1 MTKIET
7 MKKLLIFSMI
17 ALMASCSNEWFA
29 ENGLDDN
36 AAESGNQLDSIDGV
50 DESMYAAARIF
61 PGLVDTAKE
70 AHIDTT
76 LVLNLSYPY
85 HSAHDLGL
93 SATYLSMGKF
103 SEGVPQP
110 IYSTGVYA
118 GAGELVTITLPEGNN
133 FGLTAQI
140 GMQTDDLSEKG
151 SYLRQ
156 PIAYTR
162 KSLYP
167 GKNQL
172 RFPLGGY
179 IWLIRDHNAIN
190 ASDLKV
196 EISGGVYSA
205 PDYIYGKTNPTEWEH
220 KVRTSTVPWMDI
232 RGNRVTVSVNRERI
246 VQMMN
251 SNPHFASELN
261 YCLNFWDKMAEYRY
275 REYGLRIADA
285 NAVNRMPDFH
295 DRFIFDVQLKYN
307 NAYYMMHTDN
317 DQGTMMLQTATFYN
331 ELFSWDKIRKLEVD
345 DVYQTLMT
353 KYQSFYTIFN
363 GGFAL
368 LEDYIPKYRASQ
380 YYFQNNLTD
389 SIHGM
394 GMRLSEYVPQLLKY
408 AEVDSA
414 KRVSNDGW
422 YRVWSNERVDAA
434 YFLLMTQLN
443 EYAKK
448 YHGESD
454 WEFLADGNR
463 DARLSK
469 DFYANLFDYVCKR
482 YAKNFAPLFDRLGIP
497 LTDANRAVG
506 AKYSLL
512 REEVWQINPLK
523 KAPTE
528 GVGTW
533 NGKWKYRVDRSYWN
547 ALATSQADYGSTNE
561 DADGKMTVAKL
572 FDNSLDSY
580 WRNELKKGDA
590 YIQLPYY
597 VIIDMKQA
605 QALNGIYFAN
615 GGSRCVSHFKVQVL
629 SSTSDL
635 MLEDTEKA
643 DWKDW
648 GEVNQTLS
656 NSLRNEKF
664 VEFHTPCTTRYLRL
678 VFDKEN
684 LYMRPDEVKK
694 PKDAANFDKQHQK
707 RYQRLAEFGVWHY

>member
-1 MTKIET
+1 
-7 MKKLLIFSMI
+7 MKKLLIFSII
-17 ALMASCSNEWFA
+17 ALMTASCSNEWYA
-29 ENGLDDN
+29 ENGFDDN
-36 AAESGNQLDSIDGV
+36 AADSGNQLDSIDGI

-61 PGLVDTAKE
+61 PGLVDTTKE
-70 AHIDTT
+70 ARIDTT
-76 LVLNLSYPY
+76 IVLNLSYPY
-85 HSAHDLGL
+85 HSAKDLGL
-93 SATYLSMGKF
+93 SYSYISYGNYKDGM
-103 SEGVPQP
+103 PQP

-179 IWLIRDHNAIN
+179 IWLIRDHNAVN
-190 ASDLKV
+190 VSDLKV
-196 EISGGVYSA
+196 EIKGGVYSA
-205 PDYIYGKTNPTEWEH
+205 PDYIYGKTNPVEWEQ

-232 RGNRVTVSVNRERI
+232 RGNRVTISVNRERI

-251 SNPHFASELN
+251 SNPNFASELN

-275 REYGLRIADA
+275 RELGLRIADA
-285 NAVNRMPDFH
+285 NGINRMPDFH
-295 DRFIFDVQLKYN
+295 DRFIFDVQLKYK
-307 NAYYMMHTDN
+307 NANYMMHTDN
-317 DQGTMMLQTATFYN
+317 EQGTMMLQTTAFYN
-331 ELFSWDKIRKLEVD
+331 QLFSWDKIKKMEVD
-345 DVYQTLMT
+345 DVYETLMT
-353 KYQSFYTIFN
+353 KYRSFYSILN
-363 GGFAL
+363 GNFDN

-380 YYFQNNLTD
+380 YFFQNNFTD

-414 KRVSNDGW
+414 KRVNEDVW
-422 YRVWSNERVDAA
+422 YQVKSGVRVDAA
-434 YFLLMTQLN
+434 YFLLLTQIN

-454 WEFLADGNR
+454 WEFLGEGNR

-469 DFYANLFDYVCKR
+469 DFYANLFDYVCQR
-482 YAKNFAPLFDRLGIP
+482 YAKNFAPLFDRMGIP
-497 LTDANRAVG
+497 LTDANRTEG
-506 AKYSLL
+506 DKYSLL

-523 KAPTE
+523 KTPTE

-533 NGKWKYRVDRSYWN
+533 NGKWKYRVDRSRWN
-547 ALATSQADYGSTNE
+547 ALATSKADYGSTNE
-561 DADGKMTVAKL
+561 DTDNEMTVANL
-572 FDNSLDSY
+572 FDNSLWTY
-580 WRNELKKGDA
+580 WRNELKKSDA

-605 QALNGIYFAN
+605 QTLNGIYFAN
-615 GGSRCVSHFKVQVL
+615 GGDRCVSHFKVQVMA
-629 SSTSDL
+629 STSDFE
-635 MLEDTEKA
+635 LEDTENA
-643 DWKDW
+643 EWKDW
-648 GEVNQTLS
+648 GEVNQNLT

-664 VEFHTPCTTRYLRL
+664 VEFSSPCTTRYLRL
-678 VFDKEN
+678 VFDREN
-684 LYMRPDEVKK
+684 LYIRPDEASK
-694 PKDAANFDKQHQK
+694 PTDAASFDKLHQK